1 MKIQD
6 EKLAEAASEIISDTI
21 TTLCELEVDQ
31 DYAAYLLLSA
41 GMCLAIT
48 GNRKSPVIATQI
60 LAAAMMVANQNIIGK
75 EEEEDNEPRYH

>member
-21 TTLCELEVDQ
+21 ATLCELEVDQ

-48 GNRKSPVIATQI
+48 GNRKVPS
-60 LAAAMMVANQNIIGK
+60 
-75 EEEEDNEPRYH
+75 

>member
-31 DYAAYLLLSA
+31 DYAAYLLLSS
-41 GMCLAIT
+41 
-48 GNRKSPVIATQI
+48 RS
-60 LAAAMMVANQNIIGK
+60 
-75 EEEEDNEPRYH
+75 

>member
-21 TTLCELEVDQ
+21 ATLCELEVDQ

-75 EEEEDNEPRYH
+75 EDEEDDEPRYH